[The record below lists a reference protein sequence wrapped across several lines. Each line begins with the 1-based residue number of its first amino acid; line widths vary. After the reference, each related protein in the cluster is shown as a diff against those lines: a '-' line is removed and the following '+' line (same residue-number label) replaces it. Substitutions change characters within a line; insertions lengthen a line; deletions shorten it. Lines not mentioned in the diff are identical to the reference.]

1 MMSFCLEYLVRGMTV
16 LCHKLSGFSGTPGL
30 LYKDS
35 SGQWR
40 GQTGVPSQEALGR
53 MLGVTE

>member
-1 MMSFCLEYLVRGMTV
+1 MSFYLENLVRGMTV
-16 LCHKLSGFSGTPGL
+16 LCHKLSGFSGTPRL

-35 SGQWR
+35 SGQWQ
-40 GQTGVPSQEALGR
+40 GQTGVPSQETLGR